1 MTKDSPRFALVGAAG
16 FVVRR
21 HLDAMR
27 HIGGTLVA
35 AHDICD
41 SVGIL
46 DNYFPQA
53 KFFLDTGRFEQFVRD
68 PASRVDYL
76 VICTPSDT
84 HERYCVMGAE
94 AGVDVI
100 VEKPPVLALDGIGRL
115 GDLERRTGRRI
126 HPILQLRYHEALV
139 AFKKRMDER
148 EADVPLRIEARYV
161 ARRGPWYQV
170 SWKGDQARSGT
181 ILFNFG
187 IHLFD
192 CLVWI
197 FGPPTDL
204 AEVSSSGEGDRAC
217 GVIRFGAVEVDWLL
231 SSRAED
237 LPAGSAG
244 PAARTITVNGRTA
257 ADFSDNYAG
266 LHTTVYSEIA
276 AGRGHRIGEAYE
288 VTALIERLREL
299 AAAPPVLSPSAR

>member
-1 MTKDSPRFALVGAAG
+1 MTKNSPRFALVGAAG

-35 AHDICD
+35 AHDISD

-53 KFFLDTGRFEQFVRD
+53 EFFLDTDRFEQFVRD
-68 PASRVDYL
+68 PGNGIDYL

-84 HERYCVMGAE
+84 HEKYCVMGAE

-100 VEKPPVLALDGIGRL
+100 VEKPPVLVLDGIDRL
-115 GDLERRTGRRI
+115 GELEKRTGRRI

-139 AFKKRMDER
+139 AFKERMDER
-148 EADVPLRIEARYV
+148 ETGEPLRIEARYV
-161 ARRGPWYQV
+161 ARRGPWYRV

-197 FGPPTDL
+197 FGAPTDL
-204 AEVSSSGEGDRAC
+204 SEVSFSDEGDRAC
-217 GVIRFGAVEVDWLL
+217 GVIRFDAVEVDWLL

-237 LPAGSAG
+237 LPAGSTG
-244 PAARTITVNGRTA
+244 QAARSITVNGRTA

-266 LHTTVYSEIA
+266 LHSTVYSEIM

-288 VTALIERLREL
+288 VTALIERLRAL
-299 AAAPPVLSPSAR
+299 ASVPRVLAPSAV